1 MAQHDYDL
9 ANGTG
14 AAFRAD
20 ANAALAAIL
29 TLNSGA
35 SEPTTRQAYMLWAD
49 TTAGQLKIRNAANNA
64 WIVVGTLAST
74 NLGLVPATGGSQAN
88 ALGSAGS
95 PSYAFSG
102 DTNTG
107 AFSAGADIY
116 AIAVGGTE
124 RARFNALGYLK
135 ASNNGAYAFSTAPI
149 HEFLS
154 SDGSN
159 PVLRVYGSSASFAS
173 NSILAVVSNRNTTNN
188 TYRAIEYFN
197 NATATTNFAVTD
209 AGAVVSVG
217 SYNSTTANA
226 ANVTIDVN
234 GTLQRST
241 SSGIYK
247 TDIQP
252 VTGPVADV
260 VLSLDPVRY
269 RSLADGDNSV
279 WSYYGLIAED
289 VAALDP
295 RLVHWGYRDEDY
307 EVVQVEEQ
315 RYNEETEEVETV
327 DINRRQLKEGATL
340 KPEGVQ
346 YDRIGVLT
354 LAVVQRHEAR
364 IAELE
369 RRLEELEGS
378 RA

>member
-14 AAFRAD
+14 AAFRSD

-64 WIVVGTLAST
+64 WIVVGALASA

-88 ALGSAGS
+88 ASGSATA
-95 PSYAFSG
+95 PSYSFSG

-107 AFSAGADIY
+107 AYRPEADVY
-116 AIAVGGTE
+116 AITTNGTE
-124 RARFNALGYLK
+124 RVRVTLGGYLK
-135 ASNNGAYAFSTAPI
+135 ASNA
-149 HEFLS
+149 
-154 SDGSN
+154 GSYFN
-159 PVLRVYGSSASFAS
+159 PVAFNHELRNASATDNVLVLSAPSSSYSS
-173 NSILAVVSNRNTTNN
+173 NALQIYAERNTTN
-188 TYRAIEYFN
+188 TSFKVIDYFN
-197 NATATTNFAVTD
+197 VPGGNVRFSVFD
-209 AGAVVSVG
+209 SGQILSVG
-217 SYNSTTANA
+217 SYDSTTANA
-226 ANVTIDVN
+226 ANLTIAAS
-234 GTLQRST
+234 GAIQRST
-241 SSGIYK
+241 SSRIYK

-252 VTGPVADV
+252 VEDAAADV
-260 VLSLDPVRY
+260 VLSLNPVRY
-269 RSLADGDNSV
+269 RSLADGDNSD

-307 EVVQVEEQ
+307 EVVTEEQQ

-327 DINRRQLKEGATL
+327 DVNRRQLKEGAAL

-354 LAVVQRHEAR
+354 LSLVQRHEAR

-369 RRLEELEGS
+369 RRLAEL
-378 RA
+378 A